1 MKAFSTLEREDEGGF
16 EGASKALKGRY
27 ENSKVDGKN
36 APFDEGR
43 SREAL
48 QTPLKG
54 LEGSP
59 LKKGGLKGAF
69 KPPFAEG

>member
-1 MKAFSTLEREDEGGF
+1 MEREDEGGF

-36 APFDEGR
+36 AP
-43 SREAL
+43 STKVEAL